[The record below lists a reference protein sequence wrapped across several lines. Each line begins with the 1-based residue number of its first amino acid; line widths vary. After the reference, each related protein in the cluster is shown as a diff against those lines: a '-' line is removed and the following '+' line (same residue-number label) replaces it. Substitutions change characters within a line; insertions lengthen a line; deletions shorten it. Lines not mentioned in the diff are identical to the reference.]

1 MNAYYCTLILYKVTF
16 DTILMNLKE
25 WQIMSDIQQNN
36 QKFEKRDSISITEFN
51 DSHIDAC

>member
-1 MNAYYCTLILYKVTF
+1 MTF
-16 DTILMNLKE
+16 DTFLMKLKE

-36 QKFEKRDSISITEFN
+36 QRFEKSDSIWITEFN